1 MYDLKFIRTNEEL
14 VRQAIAAKGEKADL
28 DRILALDQRRRELL
42 GEVEQLKAE
51 RNRRSQEVGQAKA
64 AGRDASDVIAATRAV
79 GDRIQALDGELAGV
93 GQRLQDELQ
102 WVPNLPHPD
111 VPIGGEDANREVRR
125 WGTLRQEEG
134 LRDHVALGQL
144 LGVIDFQAA
153 TQMSGSGFVAFTG
166 LGARFE
172 RALINFMLD
181 LQTARGYRE
190 MRIPYAT
197 RAEALFGCGQLPKL
211 REEMYEIPNDGL
223 FLIPTAEVS
232 LTNFYRGAKLTEEDL
247 PINLVAY
254 SPCFRREA
262 GTYGK
267 QTHGLIRLH
276 QFDKVELVKLVAPEE
291 SYDQLERL
299 TADAEAVLQA
309 LELPY
314 RVVVLATGD
323 LSFASAKT
331 HDLELWAP
339 GEGRWLE
346 VSSCS
351 NFEDFQAR
359 RIDLRYRSKQG
370 KLRYLHTLNGS
381 GVALP
386 RLIVAILEHY
396 QTAQGTVRV
405 PRALQ
410 PYLGG
415 LEELTPQPG
424 VSTEDPDQA
433 GT

>member
-14 VRQAIAAKGEKADL
+14 VRRAIAAKGEKADL
-28 DRILALDQRRRELL
+28 DRILALDQHRRELL
-42 GEVEQLKAE
+42 GEAEQLKAE
-51 RNRRSQEVGQAKA
+51 RNRRSLEIGKAKA
-64 AGRDASDVIAATRAV
+64 AGREPADVIAAMRAV
-79 GDRIQALDGELAGV
+79 GDRIQALDNELAGV
-93 GQRLQDELQ
+93 DQRLQDELQ

-111 VPIGGEDANREVRR
+111 VPVGGEDANREIRR
-125 WGTLRQEEG
+125 WGILRQEEG

-144 LGVIDFQAA
+144 LGLFDFQAA
-153 TQMSGSGFVAFTG
+153 ARMSGAGFVAFSG
-166 LGARFE
+166 PGARLQ
-172 RALINFMLD
+172 RGLINFMLD

-190 MRIPYAT
+190 VRIPYAT
-197 RAEALFGCGQLPKL
+197 RDEALFGCGQLPKL
-211 REEMYEIPNDGL
+211 REDMYAIPEDGL

-232 LTNFYRGAKLTEEDL
+232 LTNLYRTEKLTEENL
-247 PINLVAY
+247 PLSLVAY

-276 QFDKVELVKLVAPEE
+276 QFDKVELVKLVTPES
-291 SYDQLERL
+291 SYEELERL

-331 HDLELWAP
+331 YDLELWAP

-359 RIDLRYRSKQG
+359 RIDLRYRSRQG
-370 KLRYLHTLNGS
+370 KLRHVHTLNGS

-386 RLIVAILEHY
+386 RLTVAILEHY

-415 LEELTPQPG
+415 LEELAPEQG
-424 VSTEDPDQA
+424 VSTGDA
-433 GT
+433 GKAQV

>member
-1 MYDLKFIRTNEEL
+1 MYDLKFIRSNEEL
-14 VRQAIAAKGEKADL
+14 VRQAIACKGEKADL
-28 DRILALDQRRRELL
+28 DRILALDQHRRELL

-51 RNRRSQEVGQAKA
+51 RNRRSQEIGKAKA
-64 AGRDASDVIAATRAV
+64 SGHDAADAIAGMRAV
-79 GDRIQALDGELAGV
+79 GDRIQALDNELAGV
-93 GQRLQDELQ
+93 DQRLQDELQ

-111 VPIGGEDANREVRR
+111 VPIGGEEANREVRR
-125 WGTLRQEEG
+125 WGTQRQEQG

-144 LGVIDFQAA
+144 LGVIDFQTAA
-153 TQMSGSGFVAFTG
+153 QMSGSGFVAFAG
-166 LGARFE
+166 LGARMQ

-181 LQTARGYRE
+181 LQAGRGYRE
-190 MRIPYAT
+190 LRIPYAT
-197 RAEALFGCGQLPKL
+197 RGEALFGCGQLPKL

-232 LTNFYRGAKLTEEDL
+232 LTNFYRGAKLVEEDL

-267 QTHGLIRLH
+267 ATHGLIRLH
-276 QFDKVELVKLVAPEE
+276 QFDKVELVKLVTPES
-291 SYDQLERL
+291 SYEELERL

-331 HDLELWAP
+331 FDLELWAP

-370 KLRYLHTLNGS
+370 KMLHVHTLNGS

-386 RLIVAILEHY
+386 RLTVAILEHY

-415 LEELTPQPG
+415 LEELTPDEG
-424 VSTEDPDQA
+424 VTRSDADRA
-433 GT
+433 

>member
-1 MYDLKFIRTNEEL
+1 MYDLKFIRSNEEL
-14 VRQAIAAKGEKADL
+14 VRQAIATKGEKADL
-28 DRILALDQRRRELL
+28 DRILALDQHRRELL
-42 GEVEQLKAE
+42 GEAEQLKAE
-51 RNRRSQEVGQAKA
+51 RNRRSQEIGKAKA
-64 AGRDASDVIAATRAV
+64 AGREPADAIAAMRAI
-79 GDRIQALDGELAGV
+79 GDRIQALDTELTGV
-93 GQRLQDELQ
+93 DERLLAELQ
-102 WVPNLPHPD
+102 WVPNIPHPD
-111 VPIGGEDANREVRR
+111 VPVGGEDANREIRSWGVPRR
-125 WGTLRQEEG
+125 EEG
-134 LRDHVALGQL
+134 LQDHVALGQL
-144 LGVIDFQAA
+144 LGQIDFQAGA
-153 TQMSGSGFVAFTG
+153 RMSGSGFVAFTG
-166 LGARFE
+166 VGARLQ

-181 LQTARGYRE
+181 LQTGRGYRE
-190 MRIPYAT
+190 VRIPYAT
-197 RAEALFGCGQLPKL
+197 REEALFGCGQLPKL
-211 REEMYEIPNDGL
+211 REDMYAIPGDGL
-223 FLIPTAEVS
+223 YLIPTAEVS
-232 LTNFYRGAKLTEEDL
+232 LTNLYRGEKLTEEGL

-276 QFDKVELVKLVAPEE
+276 QFDKVELVKLVVPET
-291 SYDQLERL
+291 SYDELERL
-299 TADAEAVLQA
+299 TTDAEAVLQA

-314 RVVVLATGD
+314 RAVVLATGD

-331 HDLELWAP
+331 YDLELWAP

-370 KLRYLHTLNGS
+370 KMRHVHTLNGS

-386 RLIVAILEHY
+386 RLTVAILEHY
-396 QTAQGTVRV
+396 QTARGTVRV

-424 VSTEDPDQA
+424 VSTGDADKA
-433 GT
+433 RT

>member
-14 VRQAIAAKGEKADL
+14 VRRAIAAKGEKADL

-42 GEVEQLKAE
+42 GEAEQLKAE
-51 RNRRSQEVGQAKA
+51 RNRRSQEIGKAKA
-64 AGRDASDVIAATRAV
+64 AGREPADVIAAMRAV
-79 GDRIQALDGELAGV
+79 GDRIQALDSELAGV
-93 GQRLQDELQ
+93 DQRLQDELQ
-102 WVPNLPHPD
+102 WVPNLPHAD
-111 VPIGGEDANREVRR
+111 VPIGGEEANREVRR
-125 WGTLRQEEG
+125 WGAPRQEEG

-153 TQMSGSGFVAFTG
+153 TQMSGSGFVAFPG
-166 LGARFE
+166 LGARLE

-181 LQTARGYRE
+181 LQAARGYRE
-190 MRIPYAT
+190 VRIPYAT

-232 LTNFYRGAKLTEEDL
+232 LTNFYRGAKLVEEDL

-267 QTHGLIRLH
+267 ATHGLIRLH

-314 RVVVLATGD
+314 RVVTLATGD

-331 HDLELWAP
+331 YDLELWAP
-339 GEGRWLE
+339 GERRWLE

-370 KLRYLHTLNGS
+370 KLRHVHTLNGS

-386 RLIVAILEHY
+386 RLTVAILEHY

-415 LEELTPQPG
+415 LEELTAEQR
-424 VSTEDPDQA
+424 VSTGGPDEA
-433 GT
+433 RT